1 MTELLIVALLLSVSW
16 FSIWLLI
23 AFSPTAAGC
32 TMLSFCSLMLLIT
45 KDIDRR

>member
-1 MTELLIVALLLSVSW
+1 MTELLIVSLILSFSW

-32 TMLSFCSLMLLIT
+32 TMLSFCAIMLLLT